1 MLTEIVKCA
10 LVETVTDIGQLSES
24 EKRELNRAVKRGW
37 LSKGKAGPFP
47 RLKTVYACP
56 AFNFTANREAY
67 IAEAMRYAELDR
79 QDAERRLLSRF
90 KEKLCASSQS

>member
-1 MLTEIVKCA
+1 MSKLELTPIIKRA
-10 LVETVTDIGQLSES
+10 LVDTVTDIGQLSES

-56 AFNFTANREAY
+56 AFDFAASRETY
-67 IAEAMRYAELDR
+67 VV
-79 QDAERRLLSRF
+79 RRR
-90 KEKLCASSQS
+90 